1 MYVKQFE
8 QNKSYYIQ
16 VKIKYKSFKGT
27 RVSKAVK
34 LKWQMGAAVKSE
46 A

>member
-1 MYVKQFE
+1 MYIKQFK
-8 QNKSYYIQ
+8 QNKSYYKQ

-27 RVSKAVK
+27 RISKAVK